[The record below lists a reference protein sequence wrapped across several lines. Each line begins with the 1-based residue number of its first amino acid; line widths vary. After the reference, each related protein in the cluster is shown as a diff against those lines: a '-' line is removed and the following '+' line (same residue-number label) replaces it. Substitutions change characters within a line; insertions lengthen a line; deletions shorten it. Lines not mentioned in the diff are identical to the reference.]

1 MADDRVG
8 RGADQAG
15 PTAEQARRY
24 YQERHGSNQAA
35 AGEAPMRTTAS
46 HQEMRGDVEAGQDIS
61 RGQRHPDPQ
70 YHQWREAQMGAL
82 DRDYDAFRN
91 EHTGDPAHAFGTW
104 RTTRQSQRD
113 ALRQVREHQEVVGR
127 DGVHV
132 GTVDKVRGDD
142 IVLTRNDPAAGGA
155 HHLIP
160 SGWIQGVGEK
170 VMLDKPGEQARRE
183 WMSDGR
189 DATGGDAFDPKR
201 DLALGEKPHQGSDG
215 PHILDRSFSGTYES

>member
-1 MADDRVG
+1 MADDR
-8 RGADQAG
+8 AG
-15 PTAEQARRY
+15 LTAEQARRY
-24 YQERHGSNQAA
+24 YQERHGTKEA

-46 HQEMRGDVEAGQDIS
+46 RQETQGDVEAGRNMS
-61 RGQRHPDPQ
+61 RGQQHPDPQ

-82 DRDYDAFRN
+82 DRDYDAFRS
-91 EHTGDPAHAFGTW
+91 EHKGDPAHAFGTW

-113 ALRQVREHQEVVGR
+113 ALRQIREHQEVVGC

-132 GTVDKVRGDD
+132 GTVDKVRGDE

-160 SGWIQGVGEK
+160 FGWIQGVGEK
-170 VMLDKPGEQARRE
+170 VMLDRTGEQARRE
-183 WMSDGR
+183 WMHDPR
-189 DATGGDAFDPKR
+189 DTGGGDPFDPKR
-201 DLALGEKPHQGSDG
+201 DLALGEKPNQGRDG